1 MVSVISTDDSL
12 VEFSSDSPSILAII
26 ASVSSVGSTSSPMS
40 RAIVVETRN
49 EVECFELAVSLGLFG
64 VLIIGLDV
72 VLAAVSELDD
82 ETELETLESSS
93 LSLDRVEDERILSV
107 VRFWESVFSCD
118 VVSAVVVEKNGRFV
132 EIALLVDEVSLDG
145 VSLATAVCVDNL
157 FSCGRSVVPALLVD
171 EVS

>member
-49 EVECFELAVSLGLFG
+49 EVECFVLAVSLGLID
-64 VLIIGLDV
+64 VLITGLDV
-72 VLAAVSELDD
+72 VLAAVGELDD
-82 ETELETLESSS
+82 ETVLEAVESSS

-107 VRFWESVFSCD
+107 VRF
-118 VVSAVVVEKNGRFV
+118 
-132 EIALLVDEVSLDG
+132 
-145 VSLATAVCVDNL
+145 
-157 FSCGRSVVPALLVD
+157 
-171 EVS
+171 

>member
-49 EVECFELAVSLGLFG
+49 EVECFVLAVSLGVID
-64 VLIIGLDV
+64 VLITGLDV
-72 VLAAVSELDD
+72 VLAAVGELDD
-82 ETELETLESSS
+82 ETVLEAVESSS

-107 VRFWESVFSCD
+107 VRF
-118 VVSAVVVEKNGRFV
+118 
-132 EIALLVDEVSLDG
+132 
-145 VSLATAVCVDNL
+145 
-157 FSCGRSVVPALLVD
+157 
-171 EVS
+171 